1 MKKMYIYEPAMCCD
15 TGLCGVSVDP
25 ELLRLSTVIN
35 TLKKHDIKIQRYNL
49 NNFPMEFVE
58 NETVNKMI
66 NEKGVEILPITIV
79 DNEVV
84 KTQVYPT
91 NEEIISLLEIPSV
104 YIGENKVNLHNK
116 KNSCNCKGGCC

>member
-49 NNFPMEFVE
+49 NNFPMEFVK
-58 NETVNKMI
+58 NATVNKMM
-66 NEKGVEILPITIV
+66 NEEGVEILPITIV
-79 DNEVV
+79 NKEVV
-84 KTQVYPT
+84 KTKAYPT
-91 NEEIISLLEIPSV
+91 NEEIISLLEIPSS
-104 YIGENKVNLHNK
+104 YIGENKVKLPNK

>member
-104 YIGENKVNLHNK
+104 YIGENKVKLHNK